1 MLTTI
6 DALEDGRLRDSRTGW
21 LVASGIA
28 LVAFVL
34 RIAGLGFPSKIVFDE
49 TYYAKDAWGMLQSGY
64 ERKWANNEQFQTNDK
79 IAQGDL
85 SGLLSEPE
93 YVVHPPLGKWL
104 IALGEHWFGM
114 NSFGWRFMACIFGTL
129 LVFLTVLLARRV
141 SRSTL
146 VGGVAG
152 VLLTFDG
159 LAFTMSRI
167 ALLDIFQ
174 AVFCLA
180 AVLAL
185 VVDRDWFR
193 ARLADHLRA
202 RDLTDLG
209 GAFGPLLLFRP
220 WRIVAGV
227 MFGAACAVKWN
238 SVYLIAVFGIVTVA
252 WDLGARSLAGAGKLR
267 VLTWRSWTPAVVLAG
282 ILTLALGAKVGYVM
296 AALLVAAV
304 TALVLY
310 AHSVG
315 MLRSLFLDAPMA
327 FISTVVLAVPVYI
340 ASWTGWLVTSG
351 GYFRNWGEQHPEDP
365 AVRLLGAPLGSLW
378 KYHVSA
384 YEFHVG
390 EGMMVNATH
399 TYEAHPLGW
408 LLTVRPIGIDAVNDI
423 QPGDQGCQAVN
434 DTCLRV
440 ISGVGTPLL
449 WWMACAALVAGL
461 WWWLGRRDWRFA
473 VPVLGVLAVWLPWF
487 QYAGRPLFFFYA
499 IVLLPFYV
507 TCLAMV
513 MGKLLG
519 PADGPHRQRNAMFI
533 GVAIALVVLNFAF
546 IHPILTDGLLT
557 RGQWLMRMW
566 FGTWI

>member
-6 DALEDGRLRDSRTGW
+6 EALEDGKLRNPLVGW
-21 LVASGIA
+21 LVAAGIA
-28 LVAFVL
+28 LLAFVL
-34 RIAGLGFPSKIVFDE
+34 RIVGLGFPAKIVFDE
-49 TYYAKDAWGMLQSGY
+49 TYYAKDAWGMLQVGY
-64 ERKWANNEQFQTNDK
+64 ELQWAPDDTFHTNDK
-79 IAQGDL
+79 IAAGDL
-85 SGLLSEPE
+85 SGLLDSPA

-114 NSFGWRFMACIFGTL
+114 TPFGWRFMACVFGAL

-141 SRSTL
+141 SRSML
-146 VGGVAG
+146 VGVLAG

-193 ARLADHLRA
+193 CRLAAHLR
-202 RDLTDLG
+202 RHDLLDLDG
-209 GAFGPLLLFRP
+209 RFGPLLLFRP
-220 WRIVAGV
+220 WRILAGV

-238 SVYLIAVFGIVTVA
+238 SLYLMAVFGVVTVV

-267 VLTWRSWTPAVVLAG
+267 VISTPIAVAAIGVVLVG
-282 ILTLALGAKVGYVM
+282 SLLLGSRIGYPM
-296 AALLVAAV
+296 ATLLVAALV
-304 TALVLY
+304 GLVLH
-310 AHSVG
+310 AWSLG
-315 MLRSLFLDAPMA
+315 MLRSLFVDAPMA
-327 FISTVVLAVPVYI
+327 FISTVVLAIPVYI
-340 ASWTGWLVTSG
+340 ASWTGWLVTAG
-351 GYFRNWGEQHPEDP
+351 GYFRNWGAQNPDDP
-365 AVRLLGAPLGSLW
+365 AVKLLGAPLGALW
-378 KYHVSA
+378 KYHVTA

-390 EGMMVNATH
+390 DGMMKDATH
-399 TYEAHPLGW
+399 VYEAHPIGW
-408 LLTVRPIGIDAVNDI
+408 LLTVRPIGIDAQNGI
-423 QPGDQGCQAVN
+423 KHGEQGCDAVG

-440 ISGVGTPLL
+440 ISGVGTPIL
-449 WWMACAALVAGL
+449 WWLACAALVAGL

-499 IVLLPFYV
+499 VVLLPFYV
-507 TCLAMV
+507 TGLAMA
-513 MGKLLG
+513 MGRLLG
-519 PADGPHRQRNAMFI
+519 PADGPHRRRNAI
-533 GVAIALVVLNFAF
+533 WVGVATALVILNFAF

-557 RGQWLMRMW
+557 RSQWLMRMW
-566 FGTWI
+566 FGSWI